1 MPTKRISLGGSLI
14 RRVGN
19 LGDATPINKDQKF
32 INCFPQFVNE
42 KGGFY
47 CVKRTGFSGRYY
59 VPFDGVVTHGAMNWT
74 GSSKASPVFAFTN
87 TTTLRIAQVDLPVV
101 AKIGDDITG
110 VMDALFEV
118 SLGPAVRFSETKITN
133 LPNLVVMARK
143 NADHVHHAWFIAE
156 NGAAWTEITSANF
169 VPNINLGTV
178 TGSVSAATGVL
189 TTTVSFSGTNL
200 PVGTRV
206 AGNGS
211 PTYLIITAP
220 LIVSAGIGTYQTNYT
235 GAAVTSRVMTAF
247 NNWLVGNMVH
257 MDGYAFV
264 MDKNGRIYNS
274 DLNTLTTWASTSFL
288 ESQVYPDNGVGLAR
302 IKDLVIAISSS
313 SIEFFR
319 NSGNATG
326 SVLTRIASAAKR
338 VGGRPEYI
346 FNLDTYETIRV
357 VNDDVYFIGTSPDS
371 SATGVFR
378 IRGGD
383 VTRISNQM
391 IDNAITFP
399 YFWGFAGV
407 IQMYQMNHLILT
419 TSAIVAAEESYCYC
433 IETGNWWIFKADY
446 ASQRPISCASGGT
459 FSSSYLN
466 FTSILMGGS
475 ASASFSDNG
484 STYTMTVQTETMDFG
499 TDDLKEFR
507 SLRLIADTQTVPGNL
522 TVSFSNDDFVSFST
536 PKNINMTL
544 QQKKLEAGLGWG
556 RQRAFKLEETV
567 NRPCRIKFMDVTW
580 DVSE

>member
-19 LGDATPINKDQKF
+19 GGYATPTKDQKF
-32 INCFPQFVNE
+32 INCFPQVVNE
-42 KGGFY
+42 KGDFY
-47 CVKRTGFSGRYY
+47 CVKRTGFLANY
-59 VPFDGVVTHGAMNWT
+59 GVAFVGAVTHGAMNWT
-74 GSSKASPVFAFTN
+74 GSSRASPVFAFTD
-87 TTTLRIAQVDLPVV
+87 TTTLRIAQMDQGQTFKV
-101 AKIGDDITG
+101 GDDITG
-110 VMDALFEV
+110 TIAH
-118 SLGPAVRFSETKITN
+118 SIGPAARFSETKITN
-133 LPNLVVMARK
+133 VPNLVVMARK
-143 NADHVHHAWFIAE
+143 DADYVHHAWFIE
-156 NGAAWTEITSANF
+156 EKGTAWTEITSANF

-178 TGSVSAATGVL
+178 TGSVNVSGVL
-189 TTTVSFSGTNL
+189 TTTVSSTATNL
-200 PVGTRV
+200 PVGTRI
-206 AGNGS
+206 AGNGMV
-211 PTYLIITAP
+211 TYLSIAEN
-220 LIVSAGIGTYQTNYT
+220 LSAVAGIGTYQTSHA
-235 GAAVTSRVMTAF
+235 GFALSSRVITAY

-338 VGGRPEYI
+338 VGGRQEYI
-346 FNLDTYETIRV
+346 LNLDTYESIRV

-391 IDNAITFP
+391 IDTALIYP

-407 IQMYQMNHLILT
+407 IQMYQMNHLILA
-419 TSAIVAAEESYCYC
+419 TSDANYTNENYCYC
-433 IETGNWWIFKADY
+433 IETGNWWILNTATTVTKL
-446 ASQRPISCASGGT
+446 RSCAGGGP
-459 FSSSYLN
+459 FPYSYLN
-466 FTSILMGGS
+466 FTGALL
-475 ASASFSDNG
+475 AAAPAPSFVDV
-484 STYTMTVQTETMDFG
+484 STPYTMTVQTETMDFG

-507 SLRLIADTQTVPGNL
+507 SLRLIADTQTVAGNL
-522 TVSFSNDDFVSFST
+522 TVSFSNDDFASFST

-556 RQRAFKLEETV
+556 RQRSFKLEETV

>member
-14 RRVGN
+14 RRVDNG
-19 LGDATPINKDQKF
+19 GYTTPAKDQQF

-47 CVKRTGFSGRYY
+47 CVKRTGFSANYT
-59 VPFDGVVTHGAMNWT
+59 VPFVGTVTYGAMNWT
-74 GSSKASPVFAFTN
+74 GSSKTVSVFAFMD
-87 TTTLRIAQVDLPVV
+87 TTTLRIAQMDQGQALKV
-101 AKIGDDITG
+101 GDDITG
-110 VMDALFEV
+110 IIAH
-118 SLGPAVRFSETKITN
+118 SIGPAARFSETKITN
-133 LPNLVVMARK
+133 VPNLVVMARK
-143 NADHVHHAWFIAE
+143 NADYVHHAWFIAE
-156 NGAAWTEITSANF
+156 NSAAWTEITSANF
-169 VPNINLGTV
+169 VPNINLGTI
-178 TGSVSAATGVL
+178 TGSVDANGVL

-200 PVGTRV
+200 PVGTRI
-206 AGNGS
+206 AGNGMV
-211 PTYLIITAP
+211 TYLSITAP
-220 LIVSAGIGTYQTNYT
+220 LIVSAGIGTYQTSPA
-235 GAAVTSRVMTAF
+235 GFPLSSRVMTAF

-338 VGGRPEYI
+338 VGGRQEYLLQ
-346 FNLDTYETIRV
+346 LDTYETIRV

-391 IDNAITFP
+391 IDNAMTYP
-399 YFWGFAGV
+399 YFWGFVGV

-419 TSAIVAAEESYCYC
+419 TSAIVADEESYCYC
-433 IETGNWWIFKADY
+433 IETGNWWIFKANL
-446 ASQRPISCASGGT
+446 ASPKPISCASGGA
-459 FSSSYLN
+459 FLSSCMN
-466 FTSILMGGS
+466 FTSNLLVGTTS
-475 ASASFSDNG
+475 PSFSDVG
-484 STYTMTVQTETMDFG
+484 SIYTMTVQTETMDFG

-507 SLRLIADTQTVPGNL
+507 SLRLIADTQTSTGNL
-522 TVSFSNDDFVSFST
+522 KVSFSNDDFASFST
-536 PKNINMTL
+536 PKNIDMTL

-567 NRPCRIKFMDVTW
+567 NRPARIKFMDVTW